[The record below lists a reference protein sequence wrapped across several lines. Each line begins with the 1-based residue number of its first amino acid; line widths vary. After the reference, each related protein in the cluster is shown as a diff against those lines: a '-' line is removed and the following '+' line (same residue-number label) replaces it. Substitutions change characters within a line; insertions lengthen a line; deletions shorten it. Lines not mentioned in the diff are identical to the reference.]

1 MLHRHSSFRWR
12 NWHRGSNQRRR
23 SVVSPARAGA
33 PAGRLAPPPQLGR
46 PDVGRIDAHPGGDDG
61 GRGHYHRGPDR
72 ARPLASPTSQPNDAG
87 RRGRRAPP
95 PARAQS
101 VVAPRELCA
110 GSPRRSGSPQAR
122 RLRSPRI
129 LIYHSGWHSR
139 VIQASWAAR
148 RPRAAPNSSRRERG
162 PGQIRPRGPGRGC
175 YRGRLLLLTPP
186 RVVTGRDFDP
196 ETPGRSV
203 TPPPVANEKLS
214 IPEARAAW
222 RPRNPRLRGSRVRP
236 ASPVT
241 RTRTRRRHPRGSR
254 PRRSRPWR
262 RSAGRTRTARSLIR

>member
-110 GSPRRSGSPQAR
+110 GSPRRSGSPPGEAPQVAKNSHIP
-122 RLRSPRI
+122 LRVALASN
-129 LIYHSGWHSR
+129 SGVLGGSATKGR
-139 VIQASWAAR
+139 TEFIP
-148 RPRAAPNSSRRERG
+148 PRAWPGTNS
-162 PGQIRPRGPGRGC
+162 
-175 YRGRLLLLTPP
+175 T
-186 RVVTGRDFDP
+186 
-196 ETPGRSV
+196 
-203 TPPPVANEKLS
+203 
-214 IPEARAAW
+214 ARA
-222 RPRNPRLRGSRVRP
+222 GSRVLPRP
-236 ASPVT
+236 IAFAYATPGGNWE
-241 RTRTRRRHPRGSR
+241 RFR
-254 PRRSRPWR
+254 PGNPGPERNATP
-262 RSAGRTRTARSLIR
+262 GGK